1 MKKYICN
8 PLWLLLL
15 FVAFISSCDK
25 EEIVF
30 DHELP
35 QFELRSDA
43 ILLEVIMPQGT
54 GADEIIYIAGDFNGG
69 QDAASGFTG
78 KTDADLFLCKPYS
91 IADEIFK
98 NTVEYFGIQRD
109 FLF

>member
-1 MKKYICN
+1 MAFVA
-8 PLWLLLL
+8 

-54 GADEIIYIAGDFNGG
+54 GADEIIYIAGDFKEVRIC
-69 QDAASGFTG
+69 FRR
-78 KTDADLFLCKPYS
+78 P
-91 IADEIFK
+91 
-98 NTVEYFGIQRD
+98 
-109 FLF
+109 

>member
-1 MKKYICN
+1 M
-8 PLWLLLL
+8 
-15 FVAFISSCDK
+15 
-25 EEIVF
+25 F

-69 QDAASGFTG
+69 QDAASG
-78 KTDADLFLCKPYS
+78 DLKLQTMMLNGAYTSIRKILLMERHLPMAFISFLRHK
-91 IADEIFK
+91 
-98 NTVEYFGIQRD
+98 V
-109 FLF
+109 

>member
-8 PLWLLLL
+8 PLWLVLLC
-15 FVAFISSCDK
+15 VAFISSCDK
-25 EEIVF
+25 EESVF

-54 GADEIIYIAGDFNGG
+54 GA
-69 QDAASGFTG
+69 SPTWRG
-78 KTDADLFLCKPYS
+78 KYCRWFRNLRVAWLLPWR
-91 IADEIFK
+91 
-98 NTVEYFGIQRD
+98 RD
-109 FLF
+109 KMCIRDRAICSVCIRS

>member
-15 FVAFISSCDK
+15 FVVFISSCDK

-43 ILLEVIMPQGT
+43 ILLEVICLLYTSP
-54 GADEIIYIAGDFNGG
+54 
-69 QDAASGFTG
+69 S
-78 KTDADLFLCKPYS
+78 P
-91 IADEIFK
+91 
-98 NTVEYFGIQRD
+98 RD
-109 FLF
+109 TR